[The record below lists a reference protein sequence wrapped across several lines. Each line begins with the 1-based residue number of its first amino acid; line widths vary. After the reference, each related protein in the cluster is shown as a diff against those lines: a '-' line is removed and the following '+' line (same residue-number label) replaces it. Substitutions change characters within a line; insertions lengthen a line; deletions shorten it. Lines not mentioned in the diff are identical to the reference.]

1 MKEQKITLT
10 IGDVELNFSVDSHH
24 YDDYMNEMMPDNKV
38 APAHNFCFSTVDD
51 ESKDKLREITDS
63 NPSAA
68 LQISSAVQEK
78 FAPKLAITV
87 KK

>member
-1 MKEQKITLT
+1 MKEQRITLT
-10 IGDVELNFSVDSHH
+10 VGEHDLHFNVGSHH

-38 APAHNFCFSTVDD
+38 APAHNFCFSTIDD
-51 ESKDKLREITDS
+51 KSKDTLRTITDA

-68 LQISSAVQEK
+68 IQICAAVQER
-78 FAPKLAITV
+78 FAPKLDITV